1 MIQTETLAL
10 LEWQRLCQNLST
22 FTETKLGAI
31 AAQNLIPPSQMEE
44 SQSLLTQT
52 QEIEQ
57 LERTLNAGWKFTGI
71 HDLTEAFAR
80 TELGG
85 LLSGLDLLQIA
96 TTLAGVRRL
105 RRIIELQE
113 NLPVL
118 TALVAD
124 IRTYPELEQEIH
136 YCLDDAGKVT
146 DRASPKLADI
156 RQRLKEIRDRIYQ
169 KLQNILQRQGTAVQ
183 EAVIT
188 QRGDRFVIP
197 IKASHREQIAG
208 IIHDSSSSGAT
219 LYIEPTAIVELGNKL
234 RQTRRQEQNEE
245 EIILR
250 QLTSKIA
257 EVLDDLEQILAV
269 ATRLDLATARLR
281 YSLWLGGNPPRLID
295 FSAGQTI
302 TLKQLRHPL
311 LVWQQKQEQG
321 QAVIPITVQIDPK
334 IRVVAITGPN
344 TGGKTV
350 TLKTLGLAALMAK
363 VGLFIPAKDPVE
375 IPWFDQVLA
384 DIGDEQSLTQSLST
398 FSGHIRRI
406 IRIIEA
412 LRPPTSP
419 SSPVP
424 PSPQTSNSLVLLDEV
439 GAGTDPVEGSA
450 LAIALLTYLADQ
462 TQLTLATTHYGE
474 LKALKYQ
481 DQRFENASV
490 EFDDQTL
497 SPTYRLLWGI
507 PGRSNALTI
516 AQRLGLSN
524 NIIEAAKTKI
534 GGFSE
539 DINQVIAGLESERR
553 QQESKAKAAQKL
565 LQQTEAFYS
574 EVSQKASSLQA
585 RERDL
590 KLYQEQEVQ
599 KAIADAK
606 AEIARVIRQL
616 QKGKPTAQ
624 KAQLATA
631 ALNQIAE
638 KERAKTEI
646 QAASYLPQVGERVKI
661 PSLNQTAEVIKIA
674 DGEVTVKFGLMK
686 MAIAVSEIES
696 LDGKK
701 VDLPPPKATAPPV
714 KSSPVISEV
723 KPNVTVRTSQNTLDI
738 RGDRVDE
745 AESKLEVA
753 INRANNAAV
762 LWIIHGKGT
771 GKLRQ
776 GVQAFLSRHPHVER
790 FELASQEEGG
800 AGVTLAYLR

>member
-1 MIQTETLAL
+1 
-10 LEWQRLCQNLST
+10 
-22 FTETKLGAI
+22 
-31 AAQNLIPPSQMEE
+31 
-44 SQSLLTQT
+44 
-52 QEIEQ
+52 
-57 LERTLNAGWKFTGI
+57 
-71 HDLTEAFAR
+71 
-80 TELGG
+80 
-85 LLSGLDLLQIA
+85 
-96 TTLAGVRRL
+96 
-105 RRIIELQE
+105 
-113 NLPVL
+113 
-118 TALVAD
+118 
-124 IRTYPELEQEIH
+124 
-136 YCLDDAGKVT
+136 
-146 DRASPKLADI
+146 
-156 RQRLKEIRDRIYQ
+156 
-169 KLQNILQRQGTAVQ
+169 
-183 EAVIT
+183 
-188 QRGDRFVIP
+188 
-197 IKASHREQIAG
+197 
-208 IIHDSSSSGAT
+208 
-219 LYIEPTAIVELGNKL
+219 
-234 RQTRRQEQNEE
+234 
-245 EIILR
+245 
-250 QLTSKIA
+250 
-257 EVLDDLEQILAV
+257 
-269 ATRLDLATARLR
+269 
-281 YSLWLGGNPPRLID
+281 
-295 FSAGQTI
+295 
-302 TLKQLRHPL
+302 
-311 LVWQQKQEQG
+311 
-321 QAVIPITVQIDPK
+321 
-334 IRVVAITGPN
+334 
-344 TGGKTV
+344 
-350 TLKTLGLAALMAK
+350 
-363 VGLFIPAKDPVE
+363 
-375 IPWFDQVLA
+375 
-384 DIGDEQSLTQSLST
+384 
-398 FSGHIRRI
+398 
-406 IRIIEA
+406 
-412 LRPPTSP
+412 
-419 SSPVP
+419 
-424 PSPQTSNSLVLLDEV
+424 LDEV

-490 EFDDQTL
+490 EFDNQTL

-606 AEIARVIRQL
+606 AEIAQVIRQL

-686 MAIAVSEIES
+686 MAIAVTEIES

-701 VDLPPPKATAPPV
+701 VDLPPPKATVQPV
-714 KSSPVISEV
+714 KSSPIISEV

-776 GVQAFLSRHPHVER
+776 GVQAFLSRHPQVER

>member
-1 MIQTETLAL
+1 
-10 LEWQRLCQNLST
+10 
-22 FTETKLGAI
+22 
-31 AAQNLIPPSQMEE
+31 
-44 SQSLLTQT
+44 
-52 QEIEQ
+52 
-57 LERTLNAGWKFTGI
+57 
-71 HDLTEAFAR
+71 
-80 TELGG
+80 
-85 LLSGLDLLQIA
+85 
-96 TTLAGVRRL
+96 
-105 RRIIELQE
+105 
-113 NLPVL
+113 
-118 TALVAD
+118 
-124 IRTYPELEQEIH
+124 
-136 YCLDDAGKVT
+136 
-146 DRASPKLADI
+146 
-156 RQRLKEIRDRIYQ
+156 
-169 KLQNILQRQGTAVQ
+169 
-183 EAVIT
+183 
-188 QRGDRFVIP
+188 
-197 IKASHREQIAG
+197 
-208 IIHDSSSSGAT
+208 
-219 LYIEPTAIVELGNKL
+219 
-234 RQTRRQEQNEE
+234 
-245 EIILR
+245 
-250 QLTSKIA
+250 
-257 EVLDDLEQILAV
+257 
-269 ATRLDLATARLR
+269 
-281 YSLWLGGNPPRLID
+281 
-295 FSAGQTI
+295 
-302 TLKQLRHPL
+302 
-311 LVWQQKQEQG
+311 
-321 QAVIPITVQIDPK
+321 
-334 IRVVAITGPN
+334 
-344 TGGKTV
+344 
-350 TLKTLGLAALMAK
+350 
-363 VGLFIPAKDPVE
+363 
-375 IPWFDQVLA
+375 
-384 DIGDEQSLTQSLST
+384 
-398 FSGHIRRI
+398 
-406 IRIIEA
+406 
-412 LRPPTSP
+412 
-419 SSPVP
+419 
-424 PSPQTSNSLVLLDEV
+424 LDEV

-462 TQLTLATTHYGE
+462 AQLTLATTHYGE

-606 AEIARVIRQL
+606 AEIAQVIRQL

-646 QAASYLPQVGERVKI
+646 QEASYLPQVGERVKI

-686 MAIAVSEIES
+686 MAIAVTEIES

-701 VDLPPPKATAPPV
+701 VDLPLPKATVQPV
-714 KSSPVISEV
+714 KSSPVVSEV

-776 GVQAFLSRHPHVER
+776 GVQAFLSRHPQVER